1 MVIKSEIGVSLSWT
15 CQKIEKKYQTIMI
28 AILKK
33 QYELL
38 QGSREVV
45 LNFIETQVGEDLNKP
60 VPAYEGNTI
69 RYLLVHTANTYFHWL
84 LYFALKK
91 PFTLLD
97 DQSFTTLNLIRPL
110 YREVDETMTVFLE
123 NFAEQLDIP
132 LNNTLSRNRQVSAT
146 PLQLFTHVLTH
157 EFHHKGQIMTMCRLL
172 GHIPPD
178 TDVIRF

>member
-1 MVIKSEIGVSLSWT
+1 
-15 CQKIEKKYQTIMI
+15 MI
-28 AILKK
+28 LVFHK
-33 QYELL
+33 QYALL

-45 LNFIETQVGEDLNKP
+45 LNFIETQVGNDLNTP
-60 VPAYEGNTI
+60 VPVFENKTI
-69 RYLLVHTANTYFHWL
+69 RYLLVHTCNTYFQWL
-84 LYFALKK
+84 AYFALKR
-91 PFTLLD
+91 PFDVLN
-97 DQSFTTLNLIRPL
+97 DQDFTTINQIREL
-110 YREVDETMTVFLE
+110 YTKVDDTMAVFLE
-123 NFAEQLDIP
+123 NFAGQMETP